1 MNYLKINGKWLS
13 SYKTIIDERGKKYF
27 IHLETT
33 EDFGN
38 TKGAVAIPDEDIIR
52 VILSA
57 RKLLKQ
63 QGETVFVYTI
73 DNIELEE
80 PAEEPA
86 EEKISLVSVKK
97 GKYDPTV
104 ELDIDSLQKFMLSRG
119 VSNVRLAQLFGF
131 KGERIY
137 YGSKIVA
144 GKLKPRYSQ
153 IVRAAKKYDY
163 FKRYL

>member
-52 VILSA
+52 VTLSA
-57 RKLLKQ
+57 RKLLEQ
-63 QGETVFVYTI
+63 QGETVFVYAI
-73 DNIELEE
+73 DNLELEE
-80 PAEEPA
+80 PAEAPT
-86 EEKISLVSVKK
+86 EEKVSLAPVKK
-97 GKYDPTV
+97 EKHDPTV

-119 VSNVRLAQLFGF
+119 VSNVHLAQLFGF
-131 KGERIY
+131 DGERIY
-137 YGSKIVA
+137 YGSKIVV